1 MTVDTRQV
9 NTFIVL

>member
-1 MTVDTRQV
+1 MIFLKG